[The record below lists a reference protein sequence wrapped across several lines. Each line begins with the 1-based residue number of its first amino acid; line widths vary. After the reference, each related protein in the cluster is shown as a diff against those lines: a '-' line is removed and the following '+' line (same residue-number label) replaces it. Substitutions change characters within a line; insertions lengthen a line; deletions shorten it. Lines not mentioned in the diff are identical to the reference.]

1 MERPLA
7 REKGKRTMTHLAIL
21 LTLYLQGAWPTAL
34 GVLADVGTSFNA
46 LAGQFAGY
54 LTGILAFI
62 AVVSGYQLMTAGEDV
77 TQATRAKRALGLSL
91 AGAVLVGTALTL
103 APVITGNIK

>member
-1 MERPLA
+1 
-7 REKGKRTMTHLAIL
+7 MTHVAVFLHA
-21 LTLYLQGAWPTAL
+21 AL
-34 GVLADVGTSFNA
+34 PAAALVLGDVGSSFNT

-77 TQATRAKRALGLSL
+77 QQATRAKRALGLSL
-91 AGAVLVGTALTL
+91 AGAVLVGTAITL

>member
-1 MERPLA
+1 
-7 REKGKRTMTHLAIL
+7 MTHSAIL
-21 LTLYLQGAWPTAL
+21 LTMLLQAALPAVL
-34 GVLADVGTSFNA
+34 GVLADVGSSFNA
-46 LAGQFAGY
+46 LATQFATY

-77 TQATRAKRALGLSL
+77 QQSTRAKRALGLAL
-91 AGAVLVGTALTL
+91 AGAVLVGTGVAL